1 MGCRDEKCS
10 LLINPNRSLEF
21 FLCKKSDYSR
31 LCHRYSI
38 CMLTQYADFALFQ
51 DKMKANFSNDRFR
64 IKRCRAGRFSLLFVV
79 QQSFRTI
86 GSLGCVGCS
95 IALCLSSQ
103 RNAIGFPA
111 RCVCHRSLSR
121 LSSQSVLFG
130 VVSFCGVSCSCFLV
144 DLFLCLLVC
153 VGMLSS
159 RGLLSVRLAAS

>member
-1 MGCRDEKCS
+1 MGMERLDKKCS
-10 LLINPNRSLEF
+10 LLIE
-21 FLCKKSDYSR
+21 
-31 LCHRYSI
+31 RY
-38 CMLTQYADFALFQ
+38 
-51 DKMKANFSNDRFR
+51 
-64 IKRCRAGRFSLLFVV
+64 RAGRLSLLFVV
-79 QQSFRTI
+79 QQSFRPI
-86 GSLGCVGCS
+86 GSLGCVGCC

-144 DLFLCLLVC
+144 DLFPCPLVC

-159 RGLLSVRLAAS
+159 